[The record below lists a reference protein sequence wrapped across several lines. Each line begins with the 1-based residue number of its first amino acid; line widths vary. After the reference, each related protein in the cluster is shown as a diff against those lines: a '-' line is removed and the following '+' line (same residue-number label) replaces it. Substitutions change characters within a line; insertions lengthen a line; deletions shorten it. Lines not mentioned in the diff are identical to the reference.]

1 MLPQKKRSRAQ
12 ESSSA
17 IERLYITMRH
27 LFNRGFYKPGGVSGQ
42 SLRSSL
48 LELSPEIYGSI
59 ADPDKVELNGLTYV
73 VDRLPRGIEEC
84 RYIHFTSEEGFEAAF
99 EPIVPARRRHLCF
112 RIDADQMNIQVTH
125 GRSEIYDALT
135 HLTFLYNEADK
146 IMRHARLPE
155 GGTSREWRKIEQ
167 LVCQPAALDEN
178 TREVYLSYLSILL
191 GRSFEE
197 IRAVYDK
204 FATPDD
210 PDRIFRLVYHMGRL
224 SLQEAAEGK
233 DREIVFS
240 SLLRERIGHHVH
252 GERWAV
258 QVKNRLVELGLE
270 KRPLHI
276 ISANMHSVMNILYA
290 RDALEQAG
298 KKVPEGLYLT
308 LSREKN
314 RALRELVSHYGESHG
329 MTYVADATGANV
341 DVQIFDTRVVPLLA
355 KHFEALPEDQAPVL
369 FVLDYAFGE
378 QAFEI
383 MDELLKP
390 IDRPQGGKEYL
401 DVRSVSIMGK
411 AGILEG
417 GKGDIMVPTA
427 YIFEGTADNYPLDNA
442 LCADDFQGCGLRVF
456 EGPLITVLGTSLQ
469 NKDVLEFFHRS
480 SWRAIG
486 LEMEGAHY
494 QKAIQA
500 HSRIRGNIS
509 RDVQLNYAYYA
520 SDNPLDTSLT
530 LASGPLGEAGVR
542 PTYLVTEKILGKI
555 LPQISFAR

>member
-1 MLPQKKRSRAQ
+1 MLSQRKRTRAQ

-27 LFNRGFYKPGGVSGQ
+27 LFNRGFYKPGGISGQ
-42 SLRSSL
+42 SLRRSL
-48 LELSPEIYGSI
+48 LDLSPEIYGSI
-59 ADPDKVELNGLTYV
+59 ADPDKVELDGLTYV
-73 VDRLPRGIEEC
+73 MDRLPRGIEEC
-84 RYIHFTSEEGFEAAF
+84 RYIHFTSEEGFETAF

-112 RIDADQMNIQVTH
+112 RIDADQMNMQVTH

-146 IMRHARLPE
+146 IMDHARLPE
-155 GGTSREWRKIEQ
+155 GGVSREWRKVEQ
-167 LVCQPAALDEN
+167 LVTGGLRLDDA

-191 GRSFEE
+191 GRSFDE

-204 FATPDD
+204 FATADD
-210 PDRIFRLVYHMGRL
+210 PDRIFRIVYHMGRL
-224 SLQEAAEGK
+224 SMQEALEGK
-233 DREIVFS
+233 DREIAFS

-252 GERWAV
+252 GERWAAA
-258 QVKNRLVELGLE
+258 VKSRLMELGLE

-276 ISANMHSVMNILYA
+276 LSANMHSAMNLLCA
-290 RDALEQAG
+290 REALEAAG
-298 KKVPEGLYLT
+298 EKIPPDLYVT
-308 LSREKN
+308 LSKPRN
-314 RALRELVSHYGESHG
+314 ARLMDVVSRYAESHG
-329 MTYVADATGANV
+329 MTYVADTTGANV
-341 DVQIFDTRVVPLLA
+341 DVQVFDCRAVPSL
-355 KHFEALPEDQAPVL
+355 KKRFEGVPHQEVPVL

-390 IDRPQGGKEYL
+390 IDRPTGEKEYL
-401 DVRSVSIMGK
+401 DVRSISIMGK

-417 GKGDIMVPTA
+417 GKGDVMVPTA
-427 YIFEGTADNYPLDNA
+427 YIFEGTADNYPLENA
-442 LCADDFQGCGLRVF
+442 LSARDFQGNGLQVF
-456 EGPLITVLGTSLQ
+456 EGSMITVLGTSLQ

-480 SWRAIG
+480 SWKAIG

-509 RDVQLNYAYYA
+509 RDVVLNYAYYA

-530 LASGPLGEAGVR
+530 LASGPLGETGVK
-542 PTYLVTEKILGKI
+542 PTYIVTEKILGKI
-555 LPQISFAR
+555 FPDRT